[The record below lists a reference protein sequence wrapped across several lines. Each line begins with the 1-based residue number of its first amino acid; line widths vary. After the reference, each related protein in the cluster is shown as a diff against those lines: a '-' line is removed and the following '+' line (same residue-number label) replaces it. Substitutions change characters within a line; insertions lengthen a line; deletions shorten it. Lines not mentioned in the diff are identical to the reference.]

1 VLIHGDAAFAG
12 QGVVA
17 ETLNLSQ
24 LRGYRTGGTVHV
36 VINNQV
42 GFTTSPSSARSSVY
56 STDVARMIQAPIFH
70 VNGDDPEAVVR
81 VAQLAYAFR
90 QAFKKDVVIDM
101 LCYRRRGHSEVDEPS
116 FTQPV
121 MYELIDAKRSVR
133 KLYTESL
140 IGRGDITVE
149 EAEEALRDYQGQ
161 LERVFAETRD
171 AAPEPLS
178 EAPAATIETDPDT
191 AVTVEVLK
199 AIGDSQVSLPE
210 GFTPHPRL
218 LPQLEKRA
226 AMVTEGGIDWAMG
239 ETIAFG
245 SLLLD
250 GHPVRLAGQ
259 DSRRGTFGQ
268 RHSVLV
274 DRHSG
279 DEYTPLSHLSDD
291 QATFYVYDSLLSE
304 YAAMGFEYG
313 YSTVRPD
320 ALVAW
325 EAQFGD
331 FANGAQEI
339 IDEFISASEAKWGE
353 RSSVTLLL
361 PHGYEGQGPDHSSAR
376 IERFL
381 AMSAEDNWTIAAP
394 STPANYF
401 HLLRRQTLSGRQK
414 PLVVFTPKSMLRL
427 RAATSVPEDFTSGHW
442 QPIIPDVTSPD
453 PANVTRVLLSSGKV
467 YYDLA
472 KAREKREITDTAII
486 RVEQLYPLPAKE
498 IAAAIAAY
506 PSVEDIVWV
515 QEEPANQGAWP
526 FMAMNLPEHLGEG
539 PRLRPA
545 TRSASASPAAGSHN
559 KHETEQA
566 ELLDSA
572 FG

>member
-1 VLIHGDAAFAG
+1 MKYHLGADGTYTAIDGETVKVTLTSNPCHLETVDPVLEGIVRAKQDVINRGETGFTVLPVLIHGDAAFAG

-140 IGRGDITVE
+140 IGRGDISVE

-171 AAPEPLS
+171 ATPTPLS
-178 EAPAATIETDPDT
+178 EQPVVEAETDPDT

-199 AIGDSQVSLPE
+199 AIGDSQVSLPQ

-226 AMVTEGGIDWAMG
+226 AMVTDGGIDWAMG

-274 DRHSG
+274 DRHTAN
-279 DEYTPLSHLSDD
+279 EYTPLAHLDDD

-304 YAAMGFEYG
+304 YAALGLRVRLRHRATG
-313 YSTVRPD
+313 RAGRAGRRSSATSSTAPRRSSTSSSRRARPSGASGQASPCCCRTATRARVRTTPRP
-320 ALVAW
+320 AS
-325 EAQFGD
+325 
-331 FANGAQEI
+331 
-339 IDEFISASEAKWGE
+339 SASWRCPPRTTGPSPSRPHPPTTSTCCGARPCRAGASHSWCSR
-353 RSSVTLLL
+353 RSRCC
-361 PHGYEGQGPDHSSAR
+361 GCGPRRHAR
-376 IERFL
+376 R
-381 AMSAEDNWTIAAP
+381 
-394 STPANYF
+394 
-401 HLLRRQTLSGRQK
+401 
-414 PLVVFTPKSMLRL
+414 
-427 RAATSVPEDFTSGHW
+427 
-442 QPIIPDVTSPD
+442 TSP
-453 PANVTRVLLSSGKV
+453 R
-467 YYDLA
+467 
-472 KAREKREITDTAII
+472 
-486 RVEQLYPLPAKE
+486 
-498 IAAAIAAY
+498 
-506 PSVEDIVWV
+506 
-515 QEEPANQGAWP
+515 
-526 FMAMNLPEHLGEG
+526 
-539 PRLRPA
+539 
-545 TRSASASPAAGSHN
+545 AAGSR
-559 KHETEQA
+559 
-566 ELLDSA
+566 
-572 FG
+572 